1 MSAPTI
7 TAGNIAISGAS
18 GAGGVFRIGDTV
30 TVEWNATADGNAGVQ
45 SVTMDFGLF
54 GVDEAVEA
62 TETGGIWTA
71 SYTIIEGAIE
81 DTDLEVEVTAVNAD
95 GSSSLY
101 SDENAVLDNLRPALD
116 PSESSPVAGSFD
128 IALGSDITLRFD
140 EAIQL
145 GTGNILLKDENGAT
159 VESFAVTGLSVSND
173 TDIVLN
179 PAGDLSRL
187 TTYHIEIEAGAVLDA
202 AGNPI
207 AALTG
212 DDAYIFTTL
221 DNTPIDSTGAGFDS
235 RDGSNLSGPATA
247 GNDTIRIADN
257 AHLAGSVIDG
267 EGGSDTLSFAQGGT
281 ADLTTAAS
289 VSGIS
294 VIRML
299 NAGGLSLTVSADK
312 GLNLDRIAGG
322 AGSDELILAG
332 ADDSGF
338 DLSAMILTGVE
349 ALTVTAGGATVLTMS
364 GAQLCGCDLT
374 ILQGNGG
381 DVLATPDALIDL
393 SEIAISGFSTLR
405 ITNATLGV
413 FALDQA
419 DIDTLNVIEATE
431 AGADIAIV
439 NGEASFDL
447 SKVSLTDIDAVES
460 VATVDSVIT
469 LAEGQLAGL
478 AAIYGT
484 QDADTTLRVAGDL
497 DLTGIELDSIVAVQT
512 TDAEGGTITLT
523 WDQVEAGIASIV
535 GGAGE
540 DMLVLRGSDGDSFDL
555 TTLAFTNWER
565 VETDVAGAVTAGF
578 MRDSF
583 TLVGGGGAD
592 QLTAIGNGNRVEGGA
607 GADTIA
613 AQGDNNTL
621 IGGAGDDQIQ
631 AEGGGNLIESGDG
644 NDHIIGDSGSNA
656 LRGGA
661 GNDTLVAGNG
671 TVTMTGGAGS
681 DEFRTYDADYFVD
694 GTITDFGVGD
704 RIVIEGTDLSALNG
718 QAASGGI
725 TVVDGEGG
733 LALSGLSPASG
744 SFSASYDGD
753 ETTITLVAPPPDPGP
768 PATPTL
774 PPIESPDTPPVVG
787 PDGSSLTTESAVT
800 ETADGIDVRI
810 DQTET
815 TADGTSLTTQIEA
828 TVREQAL
835 GGGTIRETAIST
847 VNAPGRAPVTLTRER
862 TSVTETLDETTTK
875 VTMTETL
882 TGSDGSSSSATL
894 TRTTQ
899 QTGTGTT
906 IASVTE
912 TSDGIRLI
920 EEDSPAS
927 SGSGTGE
934 ASRTIRWEPVGDSA
948 TPGQTVSVDLIP
960 IENDLPDVPGVLNH
974 AALQA
979 DIPTGVTIHSNG
991 RDDRS
996 SGNAA
1001 LADLLRQIEA
1011 RSDGQPDARR
1021 DMLRDGEDFLALI
1034 GDGPALSVRTITL
1047 EAPDWTG
1054 DQPPRIAIRGESG
1067 GFDAS
1072 RQEALVI
1079 DATQLPSGTVLT
1091 LENIEFATVIGSV
1104 EITGGAGANHVTG
1117 DGAAQLIVLGAGD
1130 DVINGGG
1137 GFDRIGSGSG
1147 NDTLQGGMHGDTVS
1161 GSDGNDVLR
1170 GGKGHDSLTGGTG
1183 GDRLYSGFGDD
1194 TLTGGE
1200 GADLFVLRGFDAAFA
1215 NAVLTATVTDFERG
1229 IDRLAVENATLAE
1242 LQTALAQQTV
1252 SPAGVVLEVAG
1263 ATLTLIGI
1271 SELTAEDI
1279 GSAFYF

>member
-7 TAGNIAISGAS
+7 TAENIAIA

-45 SVTMDFGLF
+45 SVTMDFWLF
-54 GVDEAVEA
+54 GADEAVEA

-101 SDENAVLDNLRPALD
+101 SDEHAVLDNLRPALD

-140 EAIQL
+140 EAIKL
-145 GTGNILLKDENGAT
+145 GTGNILLKDENGTT

-187 TTYHIEIEAGAVLDA
+187 TTYHIEIEAGALLDA
-202 AGNPI
+202 ADNPI

-299 NAGGLSLTVSADK
+299 NAGGLSLTVSVDK

-332 ADDSGF
+332 ADDSNF
-338 DLSAMILTGVE
+338 DLSAIILTGVE
-349 ALTVTAGGATVLTMS
+349 TLTLAAGGTTILTMS
-364 GAQLCGCDLT
+364 AAQLCGCDLT

-393 SEIAISGFSTLR
+393 SEIAISGFSALR

-413 FALDQA
+413 FALNQA

-447 SKVSLTDIDAVES
+447 SGVTLTNIDAVES

-478 AAIYGT
+478 TAIYGT

-497 DLTGIELDSIVAVQT
+497 DLAGIELDSIVAVQT

-555 TTLAFTNWER
+555 TSLSFTDWER

-578 MRDSF
+578 QRDSL
-583 TLVGGGGAD
+583 TLAGGIGD
-592 QLTAIGNGNRVEGGA
+592 DSLFAIGNDNRVEGGA
-607 GADTIA
+607 GADTIV

-621 IGGAGDDQIQ
+621 IGGAGDDQLQ
-631 AEGGGNLIESGDG
+631 AEGSGNLIEGGDG
-644 NDHIIGDSGSNA
+644 NDHIIGDSGSNT
-656 LRGGA
+656 LRGDA
-661 GNDTLVAGNG
+661 GNDTLVAGAG

-681 DEFRTYDADYFVD
+681 DEFRTYDADNFVG
-694 GTITDFGVGD
+694 GTITDFGIGD

-718 QAASGGI
+718 QAASGSI

-733 LALSGLSPASG
+733 LSLSGLSPASG

-753 ETTITLVAPPPDPGP
+753 ETIITLVAPPPDDPGP
-768 PATPTL
+768 PVPPTL

-862 TSVTETLDETTTK
+862 TSVTETLDETTTR

-882 TGSDGSSSSATL
+882 TGSDGSSSSATV

-899 QTGTGTT
+899 QTATGTT
-906 IASVTE
+906 LSTVTE
-912 TSDGIRLI
+912 NSEGIRLF
-920 EEDSPAS
+920 EETETTGS
-927 SGSGTGE
+927 SGSGQE
-934 ASRTIRWEPVGDSA
+934 SRTISWEPIDGA
-948 TPGQTVSVDLIP
+948 ALPGRTVAVDLMP
-960 IENDLPDVPGVLNH
+960 VENDLPDVPGVVNH

-979 DIPTGVTIHSNG
+979 DIPSGVTV
-991 RDDRS
+991 RS
-996 SGNAA
+996 EGANARGSGADA
-1001 LADLLRQIEA
+1001 LADLLARIE
-1011 RSDGQPDARR
+1011 RTTDGQPDARR
-1021 DMLRDGEDFLALI
+1021 DMQRDGNGFLDLI

-1054 DQPPRIAIRGESG
+1054 DQPPSITIRGEVG
-1067 GFDAS
+1067 GFGAD

-1079 DATQLPSGTVLT
+1079 DATQLPAGTVLT
-1091 LENIEFATVIGSV
+1091 LENVEFAAILGPV
-1104 EITGGAGANHVTG
+1104 EVTGGSGQNYVTG
-1117 DGAAQLIVLGAGD
+1117 DGAAQIIVLGAGD
-1130 DVINGGG
+1130 DSINGGSG
-1137 GFDRIGSGSG
+1137 HDRIGSGTG
-1147 NDTLQGGMHGDTVS
+1147 DDTLQGGMNGDTVT
-1161 GSDGNDVLR
+1161 GGTGNDELR
-1170 GGKGHDSLTGGTG
+1170 GGKGHDSIDGGA
-1183 GDRLYSGFGDD
+1183 GDDILYSGFGND

-1242 LQTALAQQTV
+1242 LQAALAQQTV
-1252 SPAGVVLEVAG
+1252 SQAGVVLEVAG

-1279 GSAFYF
+1279 DSTFYF